1 MLGSAEM
8 PLLLSLMLLNPQA
21 LEELLYQHG
30 WGRPKQLPA
39 LERVAEQLLQRRG
52 DEATVKAQLK
62 LLMEEAGLGDAQV
75 RVFWIPGKLELSLAW
90 VLGRLERRFPPTH
103 YGLGRGREMLLLL
116 LHRGLEWAPL
126 PRRMEPGRISFQGQL
141 RRGYFQPRLILSQP
155 DGEIRKISIQAIDHQ
170 IIFELEL
177 RRRGIWSFEWV
188 ANSQY
193 GPVVLSNHQVYV
205 GVEPPW
211 LPTVKLS
218 RERPAVDPEER
229 LLKRINELRS
239 AQRRSTLKIH
249 GGLERVALS
258 HAQELSHQGRLS
270 HGSPQTG
277 LLSTRMLHAGIR
289 AQSMAENLAKAKSAD
304 EALQLFLESPGHA
317 QNLLLKG
324 MTHVGV
330 ARVGAYWALVLA
342 RQPYYVSPR
351 R

>member
-1 MLGSAEM
+1 
-8 PLLLSLMLLNPQA
+8 
-21 LEELLYQHG
+21 
-30 WGRPKQLPA
+30 
-39 LERVAEQLLQRRG
+39 
-52 DEATVKAQLK
+52 
-62 LLMEEAGLGDAQV
+62 
-75 RVFWIPGKLELSLAW
+75 
-90 VLGRLERRFPPTH
+90 
-103 YGLGRGREMLLLL
+103 
-116 LHRGLEWAPL
+116 
-126 PRRMEPGRISFQGQL
+126 MEPGRISFQGQL